1 MQFGRALVT
10 LAALAVCG
18 VAAFPAEPEI
28 RFTSTPAPGT
38 TELDPNHVPD
48 SVCVSMQPAHGPNE
62 PKKTDPPYVVTVS
75 SRKVSKGDTVRV
87 VVKGLASETF
97 KGIYIQGRINDLPVG
112 RWLPHDNPQVR
123 VLDCSPRK
131 ENALSF
137 VSRNGIN
144 SITLEWVAPEDV
156 KGDLIFLTTIV
167 KSYDAFW
174 TKVRSTPLQV
184 L

>member
-1 MQFGRALVT
+1 MALS
-10 LAALAVCG
+10 LC
-18 VAAFPAEPEI
+18 
-28 RFTSTPAPGT
+28 T

-62 PKKTDPPYVVTVS
+62 PKKSDPPYVVTVS

-131 ENALSF
+131 EDDNREIIRCFLDESEIDTPPSRLSNIIKF
-137 VSRNGIN
+137 WKTVMNEERN
-144 SITLEWVAPEDV
+144 
-156 KGDLIFLTTIV
+156 
-167 KSYDAFW
+167 
-174 TKVRSTPLQV
+174 VRLHSLNT
-184 L
+184 